1 MEELKT
7 ALTAVGMLLMMIAVF
22 AGAYWAPRLI
32 AKRYRGS
39 NILPEQ
45 LRIISKVPLGKDQ
58 FLIVVKA
65 SERMFLLGATS
76 HDISLITELD
86 PADFPV
92 AAPQTPAITDTDF
105 LSVLKNVLKYP
116 KSGGKG

>member
-7 ALTAVGMLLMMIAVF
+7 VLTAVGMLLMMIAVF

-32 AKRYRGS
+32 AKRCRGS
-39 NILPEQ
+39 YMLPEK

-58 FLIVVKA
+58 SLIVIKA
-65 SERMFLLGATS
+65 AEKIFLLGATS
-76 HDISLITELD
+76 HDISLIAELD

-92 AAPQTPAITDTDF
+92 AAPQAPAITDTDF
-105 LSVLKNVLKYP
+105 LSVLKNVMKYP